1 MGEEHLGELAAAL
14 TEVVSQVTSKQTV
27 GEQPV
32 AATITAQWYT
42 RDFIRAQY
50 MYMYIVDI
58 RLKIFHYGKYIVKV
72 LRIQEIASK
81 RACSYVIL

>member
-1 MGEEHLGELAAAL
+1 
-14 TEVVSQVTSKQTV
+14 
-27 GEQPV
+27 
-32 AATITAQWYT
+32 
-42 RDFIRAQY
+42 

-81 RACSYVIL
+81 RACSYVILQDKYMFACNSPLSASAHLI